1 MVLNPTSCSPGFV
14 APFLVAKITKNH
26 THAEW
31 NIAFFIC
38 AAVMSIGALI
48 YLVFARADVQPW
60 AREDTQH
67 APIEGK
73 DKNGDAN
80 ERLTSKV

>member
-1 MVLNPTSCSPGFV
+1 M

-38 AAVMSIGALI
+38 AAVMTVGALI

-60 AREDTQH
+60 AREDSQQ
-67 APIEGK
+67 APIELRDK
-73 DKNGDAN
+73 DGDEN
-80 ERLTSKV
+80 ERLTSNA